1 MPTGVTRYSRP
12 GPSLVPYVSVDA
24 SSIAISC
31 SACEVL
37 ELQGLEQT
45 NENARVTHE
54 GIPLNQVE
62 REAKCCRRFLNGGVK
77 RVVAEVP
84 RLVLRQEGE
93 ALHDW
98 VVDVGDH
105 ERRGHDRHIVRDDR
119 VNHVVDSIEE
129 PEDRLSISIHAI
141 RNLLDH
147 PFRFL
152 ANLHCDTNLSREK
165 VLAG

>member
-1 MPTGVTRYSRP
+1 M
-12 GPSLVPYVSVDA
+12 
-24 SSIAISC
+24 
-31 SACEVL
+31 
-37 ELQGLEQT
+37 
-45 NENARVTHE
+45 
-54 GIPLNQVE
+54 
-62 REAKCCRRFLNGGVK
+62 
-77 RVVAEVP
+77 VAEVP

-141 RNLLDH
+141 SNLLDH

-152 ANLHCDTNLSREK
+152 ANLHCATNSSVKRSWLADRL
-165 VLAG
+165 VLARRESVLKTRQPG